1 MRTGQFKKGQSGNPK
16 GKQPGTKNKK
26 TQHWEAIGNYILE
39 EGSKK
44 YVEYLKTLKGEKFAH
59 EFRAVMEYFKPKQ
72 QRKELVSE
80 EGRVFTVN
88 LRPAK
93 KKK

>member
-1 MRTGQFKKGQSGNPK
+1 MELKR
-16 GKQPGTKNKK
+16 
-26 TQHWEAIGNYILE
+26 
-39 EGSKK
+39 
-44 YVEYLKTLKGEKFAH
+44 KTLEGEKFAH

-72 QRKELVSE
+72 QRQELVNE
-80 EGRVFTVN
+80 EDRVFTVN

>member
-1 MRTGQFKKGQSGNPK
+1 MAKFTKGNKEGEKSKRGLSKRTQQ
-16 GKQPGTKNKK
+16 
-26 TQHWEAIGNYILE
+26 WEAIGNYLIE

-44 YVEYLKTLKGEKFAH
+44 YVEYLKTLEGEKFAH

-72 QRKELVSE
+72 QRQELVNE

>member
-1 MRTGQFKKGQSGNPK
+1 VTLLSF
-16 GKQPGTKNKK
+16 
-26 TQHWEAIGNYILE
+26 L
-39 EGSKK
+39 
-44 YVEYLKTLKGEKFAH
+44 VLKLLPLPFSLPLLLLLLKGEKFAH

-72 QRKELVSE
+72 QRKEIVNE
-80 EGRVFTVN
+80 EDRVFTVN